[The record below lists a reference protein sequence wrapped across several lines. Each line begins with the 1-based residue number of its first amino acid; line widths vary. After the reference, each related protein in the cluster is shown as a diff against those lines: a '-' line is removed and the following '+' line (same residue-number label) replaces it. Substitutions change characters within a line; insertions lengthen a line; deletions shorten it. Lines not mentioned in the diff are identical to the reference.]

1 MFETFITSKSNCNI
15 YLQLK
20 YMLTKKTETL
30 KNSKIN
36 TYKLE
41 LHFLKYL
48 KWFVFLLHYN
58 YLSKNYVM
66 QETPHIL

>member
-1 MFETFITSKSNCNI
+1 
-15 YLQLK
+15 
-20 YMLTKKTETL
+20 MLTKKTETL